1 MTMLL
6 VFVFS
11 WLPLNIINLLEDL
24 ELELR
29 ALLECLE
36 LELRALLEC
45 LEFADVCWVSLQ
57 LLIIGRGFE
66 I

>member
-1 MTMLL
+1 MFCTKEFEL
-6 VFVFS
+6 
-11 WLPLNIINLLEDL
+11 IALLEGF
-24 ELELR
+24 ELELS
-29 ALLECLE
+29 ALLEGCLE
-36 LELRALLEC
+36 LELSALLEC

>member
-24 ELELR
+24 ELEVRLVMFR
-29 ALLECLE
+29 DDEPALL
-36 LELRALLEC
+36 
-45 LEFADVCWVSLQ
+45 
-57 LLIIGRGFE
+57 
-66 I
+66 

>member
-1 MTMLL
+1 MRA
-6 VFVFS
+6 
-11 WLPLNIINLLEDL
+11 LLEGFEL
-24 ELELR
+24 ELGALLEGFELELR

>member
-1 MTMLL
+1 MRALL
-6 VFVFS
+6 EGFELELGALLEGFE
-11 WLPLNIINLLEDL
+11 LELRALLEDL
-24 ELELR
+24 ELELS
-29 ALLECLE
+29 
-36 LELRALLEC
+36 ALLEC

>member
-1 MTMLL
+1 MRA
-6 VFVFS
+6 
-11 WLPLNIINLLEDL
+11 LLEGFEL
-24 ELELR
+24 ELGALLEGFELELR
-29 ALLECLE
+29 ALLEDLE